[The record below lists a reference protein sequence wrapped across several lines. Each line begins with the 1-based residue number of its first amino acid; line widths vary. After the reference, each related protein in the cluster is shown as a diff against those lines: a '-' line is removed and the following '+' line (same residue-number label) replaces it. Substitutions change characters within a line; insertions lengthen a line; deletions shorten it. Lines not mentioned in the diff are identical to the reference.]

1 MLEGV
6 EAVNARVKRVFLGIF
21 LIITPPALV
30 LVSAAFSVAQERQ
43 LRDGRADPAPYWD
56 VLFPLAL
63 IACFIC
69 IPAGVYMIFKAL
81 TRDA

>member
-1 MLEGV
+1 M
-6 EAVNARVKRVFLGIF
+6 NSRPKRIFLGVF

-30 LVSAAFSVAQERQ
+30 LVSAALSVTQERHV
-43 LRDGRADPAPYWD
+43 REGRADPAPYWD

-69 IPAGVYMIFKAL
+69 IPAGVYVIFKAL
-81 TRDA
+81 RDAT